1 MPKRINKRPTRTPQ
15 KRKPE
20 ERGPERPQRPRP
32 PRDASR
38 LRVERKKP
46 TFAPPPVGT
55 KATRT
60 SEQMYIG
67 HVVPGLEKLAARE
80 LTSQFGEAE
89 VTVLETLKQFD
100 ERTSL
105 LLFTWPSDPAELLQL
120 QHFED
125 VFVLIVDRQGITGE
139 RAALGTIQGLTAGP
153 GLEKAVNIANPVL
166 PGNRRKPTYRV
177 IARKSGEH
185 AYRRTDLRTT
195 TEVAIQSRQPAW
207 ALDEEAR
214 FEIWTQLV
222 QDRLIV
228 GLRLSDET
236 MRQRTYKIV
245 NLPASLKPT
254 VARAM
259 VTLSRPADDDIFL
272 DPMCGAGTILLE
284 RAQVGRYAKL
294 EGGDIDHQAV
304 QATLENFGNRHK
316 PFEIREWDARDLPFE
331 DGEISAIACNL
342 PFGKQIGSRADNQ
355 LLYPDVLTEWT
366 RVLKP
371 GGRMVLLT
379 GEGRL
384 MRTSIKDRSGLIFEQ
399 SIPIVLRGFPAEIF
413 VLSRAVF

>member
-1 MPKRINKRPTRTPQ
+1 VPKRVNNRPTRTPK
-15 KRKPE
+15 KRAPV
-20 ERGPERPQRPRP
+20 ERGSERPDRPRP

-46 TFAPPPVGT
+46 TLAPAPIAT

-60 SEQMYIG
+60 GEQVYIG

-80 LTSQFGEAE
+80 LTSMFEEAD
-89 VTVLETLKQFD
+89 VTVLEVLKQFD

-105 LLFTWPSDPAELLQL
+105 LLFTWPSDPAELLRL

-125 VFVLIVDRQGITGE
+125 VFALIVDRQGIAGN
-139 RAALGTIQGLTAGP
+139 RAALSTIQGLTAGP
-153 GLEKAVNIANPVL
+153 GLERAVSIANPIL
-166 PGNRRKPTYRV
+166 PGNRRKPTFRV

-185 AYRRTDLRTT
+185 AYRRTDLRTA
-195 TEVAIQSRQPAW
+195 TEVAVQGRQPSW
-207 ALDEEAR
+207 ALDEDAR

-236 MRQRTYKIV
+236 MRQRTYKMI

-254 VARAM
+254 VARAI
-259 VTLSRPADDDIFL
+259 VTLTRPADEDIFL
-272 DPMCGAGTILLE
+272 DPMCGAGTILIE

-304 QATLENFGNRHK
+304 QATIENFGNRHR
-316 PFEIREWDARDLPFE
+316 PFEIREWDARELPFA
-331 DGEISAIACNL
+331 DGEISAIGSNL

-355 LLYPDVLTEWT
+355 LLYPAALAEWS

-379 GEGRL
+379 SEGRL
-384 MRTSIKDRSGLIFEQ
+384 MRSALKDRPGLIFEQ
-399 SIPIVLRGFPAEIF
+399 SIPVVIRGMPAEIF
-413 VLSRAVF
+413 VMSKPVF

>member
-1 MPKRINKRPTRTPQ
+1 MPKRINKRPTRTPM

-20 ERGPERPQRPRP
+20 ERGPAQPQRPRP

-60 SEQMYIG
+60 GEQVYIG

-80 LTSQFGEAE
+80 LTSQFGQAD
-89 VTVLETLKQFD
+89 VTILETLKQFD

-125 VFVLIVDRQGITGE
+125 VFVLVVDRQGITGE
-139 RAALGTIQGLTAGP
+139 RAALGTIQGLTVGP
-153 GLEKAVNIANPVL
+153 GLEKAISIANPIL
-166 PGNRRKPTYRV
+166 PGNRRKPTFRV
-177 IARKSGEH
+177 IARKAGEH
-185 AYRRTDLRTT
+185 AYRRTDLRTA
-195 TEVAIQSRQPAW
+195 TEVAVQSRQPTW
-207 ALDEEAR
+207 ALEEGAR

-236 MRQRTYKIV
+236 MRQRTYKTV

-259 VTLSRPADDDIFL
+259 VTLSRPADDDVFL

-355 LLYPDVLTEWT
+355 LLYPAVLNEWA
-366 RVLKP
+366 RVLKS

-384 MRTSIKDRSGLIFEQ
+384 MRTAIKDRSGLVFEQ
-399 SIPIVLRGFPAEIF
+399 AIPIVLRGFPAEIF
-413 VLSRAVF
+413 VLSKAAY